1 MALQFVF
8 GSSGSGKTHY
18 LYKEAVKSAVENP
31 KDMVLYMVP
40 EQFTMQAQKEIITIH
55 PNHGM
60 MNIDVLSFR
69 RLAYRVFEELAVKNL
84 TILDDMGKSM
94 VLRKVAAAKKPEL
107 GLYQSQ
113 LNKNG
118 FINQLKSMLSE
129 LYQYGITE
137 GQLEELLGQADR
149 PLLKHKLQDML
160 VIYRGFQDYI
170 ENRFSTAEE
179 ILETLCKVL
188 HRSEFIKNS
197 RIYLDGYTGFTP
209 VQYRIVGLL
218 LKYAK
223 EVTVSITIDPQAEP
237 YKEESVQHLFYMGK
251 HTVHKAAELAEK
263 SGVQKRPDICLSSH
277 PRFEKAPA
285 VGFLE
290 KSLFRSFAPYPD
302 KREGRPL
309 SDQIQIYRA
318 ANPAE
323 EVSFLASQ
331 IQQAVQKE
339 GLRYRDIAVITGD
352 LRGYGKEISHQF
364 KESGIPCFI
373 DDKRMITEN
382 PLVELI
388 RSLLDVISEDFS
400 YESMFRYLKCGLC
413 QSSFE
418 EAPGEGA
425 SREENFG
432 KEPWEEGE
440 IPWKDSL
447 MIDRLENYVR
457 ALGIRGY
464 NRWSSLWEWT
474 YRGAA
479 DINLEELNR
488 FKALVM
494 EPLSRFRQAFL
505 EEDVSVS
512 SVTEALK
519 SYLEEAGAKEK
530 LEWYQQRFEKQGKES
545 LSREYSQAYDLV
557 EELFERLT
565 ALLGEET
572 VTRKEYAKILE
583 AGFEEIQVGAI
594 PAVIDRVVVGDVTR
608 TRLNEVKIL
617 FFIGVN
623 EGIIPQ
629 KKERQSILTDQDREF
644 FMAHNLELAPT
655 AREDGCI
662 QRFYQ
667 YLILSKPSWRL
678 VLTFSSMA
686 SDGQARRPSCLI
698 GDVRRLFPD
707 LKILEKEQVF
717 WPIQSERE
725 GMRRLIKG
733 LADSQETG
741 MASGNQEFDT
751 GFLEL
756 YKWFFS
762 DKNWKDQVR
771 QLTEAAFTSYEER
784 GIGKAA
790 ARALYGSI
798 LQGSVTRL
806 EQYASCAYAHF
817 LKYGLELM
825 ERQEYEVAAS
835 DMGNLFHQSIELCFQ
850 SAREQKIDWSNLGEE
865 ERHSLVRQC
874 VEQVAEQYGNTI
886 LKSSARNAYLA
897 DRIERI
903 TDRTIWA
910 LAEQIKKGDFVPAG
924 FEVSFSAIDNLKA
937 MKISLSEDEELHLK
951 GRIDRLDLCEDEHHV
966 YVKIIDYKS
975 GNTSFDLAALYYGLQ
990 LQLVVY
996 MDAALEREEKRHP
1009 GKEAVPAGMFYY
1021 HIQDPVVDWEP
1032 EEDEETIEEKI
1043 LKKLRMSGLVDS
1055 DLEVIRH
1062 MDREIETES
1071 QVIPVAMKDGLIVE
1085 AKSSVASR
1093 KRFKAL
1099 TEYVHQKL
1107 KTAGQE
1113 ILSGNIAV
1121 NPYKQGNR
1129 TGCDYC
1135 PYHAVC
1141 GFDRKTAGYG
1151 YRRLRSLKT
1160 EDIWQEIEGQEE
1172 EEDGSGMDPRTAP
1185 GN

>member
-209 VQYRIVGLL
+209 VQYRIAGLL

-251 HTVHKAAELAEK
+251 HTVHKTAELAEK
-263 SGVQKRPDICLSSH
+263 AGVKKRPDICLSGH
-277 PRFEKAPA
+277 PRFENTPA
-285 VGFLE
+285 IGFLE

-302 KREGRPL
+302 NQEGRPL
-309 SDQIQIYRA
+309 SEQIQIYRA

-418 EAPGEGA
+418 EAPGEG
-425 SREENFG
+425 
-432 KEPWEEGE
+432 E

-505 EEDVSVS
+505 EEDVSVL

-545 LSREYSQAYDLV
+545 LSREYGQAYDLV

-608 TRLNEVKIL
+608 TRLNEVKTL

-686 SDGQARRPSCLI
+686 SDGQARRPSGLI

-707 LKILEKEQVF
+707 LKILEKEQVS

-733 LADSQETG
+733 LTDSQETG

-751 GFLEL
+751 EFLEL

-865 ERHSLVRQC
+865 ERRSLVCQC

-1172 EEDGSGMDPRTAP
+1172 EENGSGMDPRTAP

>member
-209 VQYRIVGLL
+209 VQYRIAGLL

-251 HTVHKAAELAEK
+251 HTVHKTAELAEK
-263 SGVQKRPDICLSSH
+263 AGVKKRPDICLSGH
-277 PRFEKAPA
+277 PRFENAPA
-285 VGFLE
+285 IGFLE

-302 KREGRPL
+302 NQEGRPL
-309 SDQIQIYRA
+309 SEQIQIYRA

-418 EAPGEGA
+418 EAPGEG
-425 SREENFG
+425 
-432 KEPWEEGE
+432 E

-488 FKALVM
+488 FKVLVM

-505 EEDVSVS
+505 EEDVSVL

-545 LSREYSQAYDLV
+545 LSREYGQAYDLV

-608 TRLNEVKIL
+608 TRLNEVKTL

-686 SDGQARRPSCLI
+686 SDGQARRPSGLI

-707 LKILEKEQVF
+707 LKILEKEQVS

-733 LADSQETG
+733 LTDSQETG

-751 GFLEL
+751 EFLEL

-865 ERHSLVRQC
+865 ERRSLVCQC

-1172 EEDGSGMDPRTAP
+1172 EENGSGMDPRTAP

>member
-1 MALQFVF
+1 MRRKERYYGITVCFR
-8 GSSGSGKTHY
+8 SPGSGKTHY

-209 VQYRIVGLL
+209 VQYRIAGLL

-251 HTVHKAAELAEK
+251 HTVHKTAELAEK
-263 SGVQKRPDICLSSH
+263 AGVKKRPDICLSGH
-277 PRFEKAPA
+277 PRFENAPA
-285 VGFLE
+285 IGFLE

-302 KREGRPL
+302 NQEGRPL
-309 SDQIQIYRA
+309 SEQIQIYRA

-418 EAPGEGA
+418 EAPGEG
-425 SREENFG
+425 
-432 KEPWEEGE
+432 E

-447 MIDRLENYVR
+447 MIDWLENYVR

-488 FKALVM
+488 FKVLVM

-505 EEDVSVS
+505 EEDVSVL

-545 LSREYSQAYDLV
+545 LSREYGQAYDLV

-608 TRLNEVKIL
+608 TRLNEVKTL

-686 SDGQARRPSCLI
+686 SDGQARRPSGLI

-707 LKILEKEQVF
+707 LKILEKEQVS

-733 LADSQETG
+733 LTDSQETG

-751 GFLEL
+751 EFLEL

-865 ERHSLVRQC
+865 ERRSLVCQC

-1021 HIQDPVVDWEP
+1021 HIQDPVVDW
-1032 EEDEETIEEKI
+1032 
-1043 LKKLRMSGLVDS
+1043 
-1055 DLEVIRH
+1055 
-1062 MDREIETES
+1062 
-1071 QVIPVAMKDGLIVE
+1071 
-1085 AKSSVASR
+1085 
-1093 KRFKAL
+1093 
-1099 TEYVHQKL
+1099 
-1107 KTAGQE
+1107 
-1113 ILSGNIAV
+1113 
-1121 NPYKQGNR
+1121 
-1129 TGCDYC
+1129 
-1135 PYHAVC
+1135 
-1141 GFDRKTAGYG
+1141 
-1151 YRRLRSLKT
+1151 
-1160 EDIWQEIEGQEE
+1160 
-1172 EEDGSGMDPRTAP
+1172 
-1185 GN
+1185 

>member
-40 EQFTMQAQKEIITIH
+40 EQFTMQAQKEIITVH

-209 VQYRIVGLL
+209 VQYRIAGLL

-251 HTVHKAAELAEK
+251 HTVHKTAELAEK
-263 SGVQKRPDICLSSH
+263 AGVKKRPDIYLSGH
-277 PRFEKAPA
+277 PRFENAPA
-285 VGFLE
+285 IGFLE

-302 KREGRPL
+302 NQEGRPL
-309 SDQIQIYRA
+309 SEQIQIYRA

-418 EAPGEGA
+418 EAPGEG
-425 SREENFG
+425 
-432 KEPWEEGE
+432 E

-479 DINLEELNR
+479 DINLEELNL

-505 EEDVSVS
+505 EEDVSVL

-545 LSREYSQAYDLV
+545 LSREYGQAYDLV

-608 TRLNEVKIL
+608 TRLNEVKTL

-686 SDGQARRPSCLI
+686 SDGQARRPSGLI

-707 LKILEKEQVF
+707 LKILEKEQVS

-733 LADSQETG
+733 LTDSQETG

-751 GFLEL
+751 EFLEL

-762 DKNWKDQVR
+762 DENWKDQVR

-865 ERHSLVRQC
+865 ERRSLVCQC

-1172 EEDGSGMDPRTAP
+1172 EENGSGMDPRTAP